1 MSFKVTKI
9 FILLSTVFFA
19 YKKGAL
25 MKEDDLQKYVIQ
37 WLEIALPDNSV
48 YHHSPN
54 EGVRHV
60 AFRRRLKAMGMAA
73 GWPDIEL
80 FVPKDGWR
88 FPNEKAGIFIEL
100 KAKKGR
106 MTESQKA
113 IQRCLRMTGEH
124 GETCYSLDQVKL
136 WLQTL
141 LQLKDNPRM
150 QIIERMC
157 P

>member
-1 MSFKVTKI
+1 
-9 FILLSTVFFA
+9 
-19 YKKGAL
+19 
-25 MKEDDLQKYVIQ
+25 MKEDDLQKHVIQ

-124 GETCYSLDQVKL
+124 VETCYSLDQVKL
-136 WLQTL
+136 WLGRL
-141 LQLKDNPRM
+141 LQLKNNPRM
-150 QIIERMC
+150 QIIEEMC

>member
-1 MSFKVTKI
+1 
-9 FILLSTVFFA
+9 
-19 YKKGAL
+19 
-25 MKEDDLQKYVIQ
+25 MKEDDLQKHVIQ

-88 FPNEKAGIFIEL
+88 FPNDKAGIFIEL

-124 GETCYSLDQVKL
+124 VETCYSLDQVKL
-136 WLQTL
+136 WLGTL
-141 LQLKDNPRM
+141 LQLKNNPRM
-150 QIIERMC
+150 QIIGEMC

>member
-1 MSFKVTKI
+1 VSYKVTKI
-9 FILLSTVFFA
+9 FILLSTVFFT

-124 GETCYSLDQVKL
+124 VETCYSLDQVKL

>member
-1 MSFKVTKI
+1 
-9 FILLSTVFFA
+9 
-19 YKKGAL
+19 

-124 GETCYSLDQVKL
+124 VETCYSLDQVKL
-136 WLQTL
+136 WLGTL
-141 LQLKDNPRM
+141 LQLKSNPRM
-150 QIIERMC
+150 QIIEEMC

>member
-1 MSFKVTKI
+1 
-9 FILLSTVFFA
+9 
-19 YKKGAL
+19 
-25 MKEDDLQKYVIQ
+25 MKEDDLQKHVIQ

-124 GETCYSLDQVKL
+124 VETCYSLDQVKL
-136 WLQTL
+136 WLGTL
-141 LQLKDNPRM
+141 LHLKNNPRM
-150 QIIERMC
+150 QILEEMC